1 MPANWAELPDEE
13 LLNLR
18 LSDLPIKLDGTAVEA
33 RIGQLN
39 AELAARGLKFP
50 LHFYLSDDWFT
61 PPEIFAVHGPTFDLD
76 PCSPP
81 APATTRRRIYTK
93 ADDGLKLGPH
103 QLLVPARRLGRIRRG
118 RRLIDRS

>member
-1 MPANWAELPDEE
+1 MDDVTD
-13 LLNLR
+13 R
-18 LSDLPIKLDGTAVEA
+18 LDNAIA
-33 RIGQLN
+33 RQRHRVWEPNQG
-39 AELAARGLKFP
+39 A
-50 LHFYLSDDWFT
+50 SDDWFT